1 MGTFYGGVTYFS
13 PMGERFTTFTSDRQL
28 LSGSVVSR
36 FCEAAGKVW
45 IATDDGGLSCFDMR
59 RNDFTTYP
67 GQEALTNINAHGLW
81 AEGSDLW
88 IGTYGNGLIRLN
100 TATGA
105 TKTYAIDGI
114 HSVALAVVLGNPE
127 TVDFC
132 A

>member
-1 MGTFYGGVTYFS
+1 M
-13 PMGERFTTFTSDRQL
+13 
-28 LSGSVVSR
+28 
-36 FCEAAGKVW
+36 W

-114 HSVALAVVLGNPE
+114 QTTGNCYTRPTGTAVGHVYGECQPL
-127 TVDFC
+127 
-132 A
+132 